1 MTTSI
6 TTDPLGV
13 LLFMKRHIPVLGVEV
28 MTALGFKRDDRIV
41 FGVLYQFWTE
51 KSVWCHIAK
60 ESGVDNPFTREFL
73 RLGFSYP
80 FEQVGVEQMLGM
92 VDASNTEAR
101 RLDEHF
107 GFKPVSTIP
116 CAGTDGG
123 DLIIYSL
130 KREDCRFIRR
140 KERSD
145 VSLAYN

>member
-1 MTTSI
+1 MATSI
-6 TTDPLGV
+6 TTDPLEV
-13 LLFMKRHIPVLGVEV
+13 LLFMKRYTPVLGVEV
-28 MTALGFKRDDRIV
+28 MTALGLNRDDDLV

-51 KSVWCHIAK
+51 KSVWCHMAK
-60 ESGVDNPFTREFL
+60 KPGVSNPFTKEFL
-73 RLGFSYP
+73 RLAFSYP
-80 FEQVGVEQMLGM
+80 FKQVGVEQMLGM
-92 VDASNTEAR
+92 VDASNMEAR

-107 GFKPVSTIP
+107 GFKPVSVIP

-145 VSLAYN
+145 VSLAHN